1 MGAMCYCISFV
12 PHDSVVSRV
21 TMKCRSPVEVKNGTW
36 EMSSEEVMLF
46 TNSYRALL
54 VLALELKFH
63 T

>member
-1 MGAMCYCISFV
+1 M
-12 PHDSVVSRV
+12 
-21 TMKCRSPVEVKNGTW
+21 KNGTW